1 MRPRGPFKVSSSLRR
16 LDLDLPEAQRVLVL
30 QMVLKIADLGHLS
43 HPFALHKVLRLLFR
57 LLSVRLKGLHCL

>member
-1 MRPRGPFKVSSSLRR
+1 MRR